1 MNQQISVTHAQLIA
15 FIRFVDDDD
24 DVIPLVNQF
33 LCCKKFPL
41 TTKGLDIFNILTA
54 CLEKYGLSWDSCVEK
69 CTDETPSMVES
80 IKRFHISSGKTK
92 SDHHAIANTLFF
104 LHGEVLVSKKTQDEL
119 QQVPNQMI
127 KVVNY
132 IKTRALKSRL
142 F

>member
-1 MNQQISVTHAQLIA
+1 MNQQISVTHAQLIS
-15 FIRFVDDDD
+15 FIRFIDD
-24 DVIPLVNQF
+24 DVIPLVINF
-33 LCCKKFPL
+33 CAAKNFP
-41 TTKGLDIFNILTA
+41 TTKGLDIFNMLTA
-54 CLEKYGLSWDSCVEK
+54 CLEKYGLSWDSCVGI
-69 CTDETPSMVES
+69 CTDGALSTIES

-104 LHGEVLVSKKTQDEL
+104 LHREVLVSKRTQDKL
-119 QQVPNQMI
+119 QQLPNQMI